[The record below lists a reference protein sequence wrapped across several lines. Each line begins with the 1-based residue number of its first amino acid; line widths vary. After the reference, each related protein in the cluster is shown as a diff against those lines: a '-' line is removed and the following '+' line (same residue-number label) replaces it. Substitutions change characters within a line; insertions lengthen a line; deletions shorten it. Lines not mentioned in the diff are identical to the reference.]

1 MAKELF
7 LFADRIKIIR
17 EHSGITQAELARRLG
32 LTRSSVNS
40 WEMGLSVP
48 STSYIIELAKLFDL
62 STDYLLGLDRGA
74 AVSVDGLL
82 DKEVSVLL
90 DLISCF
96 RDKTKN
102 DQ

>member
-1 MAKELF
+1 MRGKCLLCILYRTSE
-7 LFADRIKIIR
+7 KITIVYKV
-17 EHSGITQAELARRLG
+17 ITAIYL
-32 LTRSSVNS
+32 
-40 WEMGLSVP
+40 
-48 STSYIIELAKLFDL
+48 YIIELAKLFDV
-62 STDYLLGLDRGA
+62 STDYLLGMDRGA
-74 AVSVDGLL
+74 AVSVDGLS

>member
-7 LFADRIKIIR
+7 LLADKIRHIR
-17 EHSGITQAELARRLG
+17 EQSGITQAELARKLG

-48 STSYIIELAKLFDL
+48 STQYVIELAKLFDV
-62 STDYLLGLDRGA
+62 STDYLLGLEQGA
-74 AVSVDGLL
+74 TISVEGLS

-90 DLISCF
+90 ELISCF
-96 RDKTKN
+96 RENRDA
-102 DQ
+102 

>member
-7 LFADRIKIIR
+7 LLADKIRHIR
-17 EHSGITQAELARRLG
+17 EQAGITQAELARKLG

-48 STSYIIELAKLFDL
+48 STQYVIELAKLFDV
-62 STDYLLGLDRGA
+62 STDYLLGLEQGA
-74 AVSVDGLL
+74 TISVEGLS

-90 DLISCF
+90 ELISCF
-96 RDKTKN
+96 REHRDA
-102 DQ
+102 